1 MSIVMDWNS
10 DVKRYVQICSDGIP
24 EADRP
29 RVCPYCTETVML
41 HRHGRFFRCVFS
53 LAERFII
60 PIFRFRCPQCGKTTS
75 VLPAFLLPKQQT
87 AVDIQE
93 EVVRGETDGA
103 SRQTMAQ
110 RSAAWP
116 GGPWSV
122 RTIRRWCRRWND
134 RLSRLEDRLAVWL
147 LSRYPQMALPRKRAS
162 GWSLWFACW
171 ERLRQSAQEG
181 TLLYRLNRLAR
192 PLSLTVPGR

>member
-1 MSIVMDWNS
+1 MSSVIDRNS
-10 DVKRYVQICSDGIP
+10 DVKCYLQICSNGIP

-29 RVCPYCTETVML
+29 RVCPRCSETVML
-41 HRHGRFFRCVFS
+41 HRHGRFFRSVFS
-53 LAERFII
+53 LAGRFVI
-60 PIFRFRCPQCGKTTS
+60 PIFRFRCPRCTRTTS
-75 VLPAFLLPKQQT
+75 VLPAFLLLKQQT

-103 SRQTMAQ
+103 SRQTLAET
-110 RSAAWP
+110 SAAWP

-122 RTIRRWCRRWND
+122 RTIRRWCRRWKD
-134 RLSRLEDRLAVWL
+134 MLSGLEDRLAAWL

-171 ERLRQSAQEG
+171 EWLRPSAQEG
-181 TLLYRLNRLAR
+181 SLLHRLNRLAR
-192 PLSLTVPGR
+192 PLSLTAPGR